1 MNIRFPHFSLVFW
14 VFIVLKSGQSGGE
27 TGEKPLFMLAA
38 ASLKDALEEGVA
50 LQSALHEGRPIIAFL
65 VSGGA

>member
-1 MNIRFPHFSLVFW
+1 VF
-14 VFIVLKSGQSGGE
+14 KSGHSGGE
-27 TGEKPLFMLAA
+27 TGAKPLFMLAA

-50 LQSALHEGRPIIAFL
+50 LQSALYEGRPIIAFL

>member
-1 MNIRFPHFSLVFW
+1 LC
-14 VFIVLKSGQSGGE
+14 LKAAIAVAKQAQ
-27 TGEKPLFMLAA
+27 KPLFMLAA

-50 LQSALHEGRPIIAFL
+50 LQSALYEGRPIIAFL